1 MVPHK
6 LLSHLNTL
14 WPVLIVS
21 ELAKRGIDTFFISPG
36 NRNVPIM
43 AAIRALPGTV
53 ARFCLDERASAY
65 RALGHAKVSGKPGVL
80 VCTSGTAAANYYPA
94 FIEAFRDE
102 IPMIVWSADRPP
114 ELVGSDANQTI
125 DQTGLF
131 GRFALKRL
139 NLPCPSAQY
148 PLRALLARVSD
159 LTRVDNGPVHIN
171 LPFREP
177 LLPGSMGGDV
187 AGAGLIETALTFLTA
202 PEPYTSHV
210 EIGRHDRDS
219 RQIASPLKRMAV
231 HSDAGSSVSS
241 EIERL
246 TAILEKCTRGL
257 VVAGRPG
264 SRGDAGPV
272 TEFAEKR
279 KWPVYCDIASGLK
292 GYFTGNNRIPLLD
305 HPAVAALIAD
315 YDPEVIIQFGT
326 GLVSKSYYDVVAEGK
341 RKQPTLVQV
350 TTKTGIRDPGHQVD
364 FKFSATAHDAVA
376 LFETIR
382 WTRPDE
388 KSKLKL
394 AEGFDALMLKIG
406 QSTPKDVLSHPL
418 IAKILYDRIPED
430 EAFFA
435 GNSLI
440 VRAFDMMV
448 PDMYKQIDIVTNR
461 GVSGIE
467 GNIATAVGYAESACK
482 RMTLVL
488 GDISFLH
495 DLGSLMLVR
504 HSDVP
509 VIVIVVNNGG
519 GRIFERL
526 PVARF
531 DGIPG
536 EWVTMAHD
544 YGFQKSAEQFGL
556 SYCRVTTPAAL
567 KAAYGNVLGDN
578 CSALIEISLSAEDDL
593 RIFETRKAITL

>member
-21 ELAKRGIDTFFISPG
+21 ELVKKGIDTFFISPG

-43 AAIRALPGTV
+43 AAINALPGTV

-65 RALGHAKVSGKPGVL
+65 RALGHAKGSGKPGVL

-125 DQTGLF
+125 DQMGLF
-131 GRFALKRL
+131 GRFALKSL
-139 NLPCPSAQY
+139 NLPSPSAEY
-148 PLRALLARVSD
+148 PLRALLARISD
-159 LTRVDNGPVHIN
+159 LTNVANGPVHMN

-187 AGAGLIETALTFLTA
+187 AGVGLIETALTFLAA
-202 PEPYTSHV
+202 PEPYTSHI
-210 EIGRHDRDS
+210 EIGRHGREGHHADS
-219 RQIASPLKRMAV
+219 CVSP
-231 HSDAGSSVSS
+231 

-246 TAILEKCTRGL
+246 KVILKKCSRGL
-257 VVAGRPG
+257 VIAGRLG
-264 SRGDAGPV
+264 CRTDATPV
-272 TEFAEKR
+272 TRFAEKR

-292 GYFTGNNRIPLLD
+292 GYFTGSSRIPFLD
-305 HPAVAALIAD
+305 HPEASELIAG

-326 GLVSKSYYDVVAEGK
+326 GLVSKSYYEDVAEGK
-341 RKQPTLVQV
+341 LKRPTLVQV
-350 TTKTGIRDPGHQVD
+350 TSKTGIRDPGHQVD
-364 FKFSATAHDAVA
+364 FRISATAHEAVS
-376 LFETIR
+376 LFETIG
-382 WTRPDE
+382 WARPDE
-388 KSKLKL
+388 NSNLKL
-394 AEGFDALMLKIG
+394 AAGFDALIQKIG
-406 QSTPKDVLSHPL
+406 QATPEDVLNHPL
-418 IAKILYDRIPED
+418 IAKIIYDRIPEN

-467 GNIATAVGYAESACK
+467 GNIATAVGYAESAVE

-504 HSDVP
+504 HSEVP

-536 EWVTMAHD
+536 EWVTMSHD

-556 SYCRVTTPAAL
+556 PYYRAATPAAL
-567 KAAYGNVLGDN
+567 TTAYEDVLEDN

-593 RIFETRKAITL
+593 RIFEMRKAVTL